1 MSNGG
6 NGGQM
11 RLFESARQ
19 TLKKY
24 ADFSGRASREEF
36 WLFFAF
42 VIVANAVA
50 GIVGALLGM
59 RGILSGLVGLLLIVP
74 QIAVAVRRLQVWPR
88 TCRSLPAPAAS
99 AAGIRVPG
107 HSAADRRPR
116 RPRSRPARVRAPV
129 DPVHEEGHDRSQ
141 PIRRG
146 ADSLF
151 LRQLTTIG
159 CPGGKPSL
167 ARRFGAPVAEW

>member
-1 MSNGG
+1 
-6 NGGQM
+6 M

-107 HSAADRRPR
+107 ILPQIVALGVLGVVLLAFAHLLTLFMKRGTTVPNRYGAAPTAF
-116 RPRSRPARVRAPV
+116 SFA
-129 DPVHEEGHDRSQ
+129 S
-141 PIRRG
+141 
-146 ADSLF
+146 
-151 LRQLTTIG
+151 
-159 CPGGKPSL
+159 
-167 ARRFGAPVAEW
+167 